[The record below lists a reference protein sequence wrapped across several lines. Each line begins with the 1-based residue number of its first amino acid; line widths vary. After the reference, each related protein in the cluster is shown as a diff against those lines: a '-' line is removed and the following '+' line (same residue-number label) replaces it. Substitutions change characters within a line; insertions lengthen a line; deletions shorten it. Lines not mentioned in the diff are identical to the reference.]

1 VGGQGRLSDL
11 LAALLRSSEHWV
23 EAALQEGALSTA
35 AALLTGGSSKVR
47 GNGAVVVGKMAPHMK
62 GRAKQQAAD
71 VGIAKQ
77 LLSMTVS
84 LVYLELGA
92 PEAAEAEKVRSAR
105 PHASD
110 AFEFDPRRGRRVS
123 HRCMRD
129 VKRSE
134 RRQRSAHQSVLP
146 SAFL

>member
-1 VGGQGRLSDL
+1 MGGQGRLSDL

-105 PHASD
+105 PHA
-110 AFEFDPRRGRRVS
+110 
-123 HRCMRD
+123 
-129 VKRSE
+129 
-134 RRQRSAHQSVLP
+134 
-146 SAFL
+146 